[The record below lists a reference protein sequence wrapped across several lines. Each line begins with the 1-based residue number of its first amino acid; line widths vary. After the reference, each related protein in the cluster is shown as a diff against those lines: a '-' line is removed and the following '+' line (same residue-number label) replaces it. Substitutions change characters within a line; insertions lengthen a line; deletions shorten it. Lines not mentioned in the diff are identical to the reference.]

1 MQPAIIIDQ
10 ASAKW
15 ELDLNDTKVTI
26 MKMLRITD
34 KKEGKK
40 NFPFTF
46 KTELNT
52 YDRVTNIK
60 KGKVIINNWFANKNW
75 FLFNKNP
82 GAKIDMTCSVKKN
95 IKKDKNKVITKK
107 KLKTIHI
114 KSFADFEFIFFWFT
128 YKGINTLFME
138 PSAKILLNKFGN
150 L

>member
-1 MQPAIIIDQ
+1 MKPAIIIDQ

-15 ELDLNDTKVTI
+15 ELDLKDTKATI
-26 MKMLRITD
+26 IKMLRITD

-52 YDRVTNIK
+52 DDRVTNIK
-60 KGKVIINNWFANKNW
+60 KGKVITNNWFANKNW
-75 FLFNKNP
+75 LLFNKNP

-114 KSFADFEFIFFWFT
+114 KSFADFKFISVT
-128 YKGINTLFME
+128 SMNR
-138 PSAKILLNKFGN
+138 
-150 L
+150 